1 MKYILLIVA
10 LVFILAR
17 GNWYIRNN
25 RIKKNLVRYS
35 VFTILSSVLMAIIHM
50 NMYETFDG
58 NLSKDNLIKLSAIF
72 SAYMILF
79 IFYPI

>member
-25 RIKKNLVRYS
+25 RIKENLVRYS
-35 VFTILSSVLMAIIHM
+35 VFSILSSVLMALIHM
-50 NMYETFDG
+50 NIYETFDG
-58 NLSKDNLIKLSAIF
+58 DLSKDNLISLSAIF
-72 SAYMILF
+72 TAYMILF
-79 IFYPI
+79 IF